1 MRPTVVVIEDDPAQ
15 RTMMLEFLA
24 LKGCDAHGAETG
36 PEGVA
41 LALKLRPHLVILD
54 LQLPGLDGFGV
65 CRLLKADRRTQAVP
79 ILILTANATPENHL
93 SAVQFAADH
102 FLAKPVVDLEEFHR
116 WVRAL
121 LARAP
126 VVAPGRVV
134 AGGVLVLDP
143 DAHTAAVVGSAPVAL
158 PPKLFAILSELA
170 RRPGDIL
177 DRAYFIDRVWHN
189 AVRDREVDVAVSRL
203 RALLGAR
210 AGSALVSVPGR
221 GYRLDLS
228 KLAA

>member
-1 MRPTVVVIEDDPAQ
+1 MRPTVVVIEDDSAQ

-36 PEGVA
+36 PDGVA
-41 LALKLRPHLVILD
+41 LALKLRPNLVILD

-79 ILILTANATPENHL
+79 ILMLTANATPENHL
-93 SAVQFAADH
+93 NAVQFAADH

-126 VVAPGRVV
+126 AVAAGRIV

-143 DAHTAAVVGSAPVAL
+143 DAHTAAVVGAEPVSL

-170 RRPGDIL
+170 RRPGEVL

-203 RALLGAR
+203 RSLLGPR

-228 KLAA
+228 KLSA